1 MKRLATALAVT
12 SLLALGACNRTPAE
26 NKADNVREATENQAE
41 AIDNTADAT
50 REAADNQADATEN
63 QADAVRDAGENRA
76 DAIEANDTGH

>member
-26 NKADNVREATENQAE
+26 NNAAAVRDAAENKAEVIENQ
-41 AIDNTADAT
+41 ADAT
-50 REAADNQADATEN
+50 RDSAENQADATEN
-63 QADAVRDAGENRA
+63 RADAVRDAGENRA